1 MQLLKNSLLDL
12 WSALGEI
19 PVTCGP
25 RSETV
30 TAEDFLGWPA
40 GTDVETIWHFF
51 DEQFAA
57 SGGVAALMYDAPQ
70 PDRGFQVSTPV
81 GVLEVYSKHQGKDS
95 DKDFPGVFVDI
106 RRTPAQLSR
115 KEDGDI
121 VCCVEYDSAEKRLQS
136 ILYQPSK
143 EEPTHKEV
151 FEPLMTYGDFISRYE
166 DEIVELE
173 VWYEDGSE
181 VPDTVEIPD
190 ETLITKISRY
200 SGSFSIDLDMKA
212 PQCPERLPIEMIRRG
227 LLDGVICLELNDEKE
242 LCARIG
248 EHRFFFRCDTET
260 PDWVKNILK
269 YHIDNTQF
277 EDDVKAIHEALNA
290 EPINGPTADE
300 ATECLYYY
308 HFLKEAFAAKNAL
321 FPEKKVFP
329 FRDQVAACYK
339 YLNWESIRHN
349 PFEMD
354 GAQLEEAICELK
366 NCTPGF
372 SWVEQAGY
380 AQAIPVDN
388 SNGRLILP
396 VQE

>member
-1 MQLLKNSLLDL
+1 
-12 WSALGEI
+12 
-19 PVTCGP
+19 
-25 RSETV
+25 
-30 TAEDFLGWPA
+30 
-40 GTDVETIWHFF
+40 
-51 DEQFAA
+51 
-57 SGGVAALMYDAPQ
+57 MYDTPQ

-227 LLDGVICLELNDEKE
+227 LLDGVICLELNDEKT
-242 LCARIG
+242 R
-248 EHRFFFRCDTET
+248 
-260 PDWVKNILK
+260 
-269 YHIDNTQF
+269 
-277 EDDVKAIHEALNA
+277 
-290 EPINGPTADE
+290 
-300 ATECLYYY
+300 
-308 HFLKEAFAAKNAL
+308 
-321 FPEKKVFP
+321 KKT
-329 FRDQVAACYK
+329 K
-339 YLNWESIRHN
+339 I
-349 PFEMD
+349 
-354 GAQLEEAICELK
+354 
-366 NCTPGF
+366 
-372 SWVEQAGY
+372 
-380 AQAIPVDN
+380 
-388 SNGRLILP
+388 
-396 VQE
+396 